1 MLPLCDTITLI
12 CCRSIVALPMSSV
25 ELLRWLI
32 SSMSRVNDRTVLSD
46 LSGSVLGWS
55 ILIVANPM
63 RTNTKKKAN
72 LNEKSVKFLF
82 FLKRETAN
90 KSIAIMP
97 IIKEKDAA

>member
-1 MLPLCDTITLI
+1 MLLVDCCITDELGGV
-12 CCRSIVALPMSSV
+12 VALVDFFDV
-25 ELLRWLI
+25 EGERP
-32 SSMSRVNDRTVLSD
+32 D
-46 LSGSVLGWS
+46 GVLGGS